1 MMSTHGTACEDGR
14 VHRGLAVAAVSLVAV
29 LSAAASG
36 CGGDDQSGAEQW
48 ADSVCTDLNTWA
60 DSMTT
65 TITGVMSQG
74 LGVTSSDLRAAANQ
88 ASSATTRLVDGLRE
102 IGPPDTE
109 SGQAAQQQLQQL
121 GDSLEQHA
129 TKARDLVEGGSG
141 SGAGLVATARSVLV
155 EIGAAA
161 DEVKGALTSLQ
172 QAGEDLRSGIQAS
185 DACSQLR
192 DRDFASG

>member
-1 MMSTHGTACEDGR
+1 MHR
-14 VHRGLAVAAVSLVAV
+14 VLAVAAASLVAA
-29 LSAAASG
+29 LSVAASG

-65 TITGVMSQG
+65 AITGVMSQG

-88 ASSATTRLVDGLRE
+88 AQSATSRLVDDLRE

-109 SGQAAQQQLQQL
+109 SGEQAQQELQQL
-121 GDSLEQHA
+121 GDSIEQHA
-129 TKARDLVEGGSG
+129 NKTRDLVEGAPG

-161 DEVKGALTSLQ
+161 DQVKGALTSLQ
-172 QAGEDLRSGIQAS
+172 QAGDDIRDGIQGS

-192 DRDFASG
+192 DRDFAGG

>member
-1 MMSTHGTACEDGR
+1 MEAGCAACEDGR
-14 VHRGLAVAAVSLVAV
+14 VPRALAVAAASLVAG
-29 LSAAASG
+29 LSLLAAG
-36 CGGDDQSGAEQW
+36 CGGDDQSSAEQW

-60 DSMTT
+60 DSITT

-88 ASSATTRLVDGLRE
+88 AKSATSRLVDDLRE

-109 SGQAAQQQLQQL
+109 SGQQAQQDVQQL

-129 TKARDLVEGGSG
+129 TKARDLVQGASG
-141 SGAGLVATARSVLV
+141 SGAGLVATAQSVLV

-161 DEVKGALTSLQ
+161 DEVKAALTSLQ
-172 QAGEDLRSGIQAS
+172 QAGEDVKDGIESS
-185 DACSQLR
+185 DACSQLE
-192 DRDFASG
+192 DRDFAAG

>member
-1 MMSTHGTACEDGR
+1 M
-14 VHRGLAVAAVSLVAV
+14 HRALAVAAASLVVLLAV
-29 LSAAASG
+29 AAAG
-36 CGGDDQSGAEQW
+36 CGGDDTSSADQW

-74 LGVTSSDLRAAANQ
+74 LGVTSGDLRAAANQ
-88 ASSATTRLVDGLRE
+88 AKSATTRLVDDLRE

-109 SGQAAQQQLQQL
+109 SGQQAQQQVEQL
-121 GDSLEQHA
+121 GDSLEQH
-129 TKARDLVEGGSG
+129 TNKARDLVQGASG
-141 SGAGLVATARSVLV
+141 SGAGVVDTARSVLV

-161 DEVKGALTSLQ
+161 DEVKSALTSLQ
-172 QAGEDLRSGIQAS
+172 QAGQDIRDGIESS

-192 DRDFASG
+192 NRDFAGG